1 MNALALLK
9 QDHNNVEELFR
20 RFETARPDDASELG
34 RVRDLVVE
42 HLSKHAT
49 VEEQLFYPAIRARLG
64 KDQDFD
70 VLEALEEH
78 HVMKLTLSEL
88 EKVASTNDRFR
99 AKMTVLIE
107 SVRHHVEEEEND
119 LFKQVR
125 DTFTVEEL
133 NELGERME
141 EAKTAAPTRS
151 HPFVPDVPPFNI
163 IFGVPLAVIDRTLTA
178 GRQVVGRLV
187 KDRS

>member
-1 MNALALLK
+1 MNALTLLK

-20 RFETARPDDASELG
+20 RFETARTDDASELG

-42 HLSKHAT
+42 QLSRHAA
-49 VEEQLFYPAIRARLG
+49 VEEQVFYPAIRARLG
-64 KDQDFD
+64 RDQESDI
-70 VLEALEEH
+70 LEALEEH
-78 HVMKLTLSEL
+78 HLMKLTLSEL
-88 EKVASTNDRFR
+88 AKLDPSNDRFR
-99 AKMTVLIE
+99 AKMTVLVE

-133 NELGERME
+133 NDMGERIE
-141 EAKTAAPTRS
+141 QAKSAAPTRP
-151 HPFVPDVPPFNI
+151 HPLVPDTPPFNI
-163 IFGVPLAVIDRTLTA
+163 ILGVPIAVIDRTLTT

-187 KDRS
+187 RSRS

>member
-1 MNALALLK
+1 MNVLTLLK

-34 RVRDLVVE
+34 RVRDLLVE
-42 HLSKHAT
+42 HLSKHAA
-49 VEEQLFYPAIRARLG
+49 VEEQVFYPAIRARLG
-64 KDQDFD
+64 KGQDFD

-78 HVMKLTLSEL
+78 HLMKLTLSEL
-88 EKVASTNDRFR
+88 EKLAPTNDRFR

-125 DTFTVEEL
+125 DVFTVEEL
-133 NELGERME
+133 NQLGERAE
-141 EAKTAAPTRS
+141 QAKEASPTRP
-151 HPFVPDVPPFNI
+151 HPFVPDTPPFNI
-163 IFGVPLAVIDRTLTA
+163 LVGVPVAIIDRTLTV

-187 KDRS
+187 KARS